1 MRGPQGTRQTWDV
14 RQQDCLP
21 GRSSGHSG
29 HSLGAGRSPG
39 SDTGVPGT
47 HSLDR
52 TTEGQ
57 GDRAG
62 GRWGSLTT
70 PETSTPHL
78 IGQSHVFSRKPCLPA
93 SAGPQVPSM
102 P

>member
-1 MRGPQGTRQTWDV
+1 MRGPRGTRQTWDA
-14 RQQDCLP
+14 RQQDRLP

-39 SDTGVPGT
+39 SDAGAPGT

-52 TTEGQ
+52 TTEGRRQ
-57 GDRAG
+57 GWG
-62 GRWGSLTT
+62 WWGSLTT
-70 PETSTPHL
+70 PEASTPHL
-78 IGQSHVFSRKPCLPA
+78 IGQSHVSSRKPCLPA